1 MAGVAS
7 CSLLRESRNRT
18 RQDTSAMLAP
28 LGRCPEHRLPEQRG
42 RGKGA
47 KDTGRARVG
56 TILQYD
62 EKNGIDIIPDG
73 E

>member
-1 MAGVAS
+1 MTFRAS
-7 CSLLRESRNRT
+7 AEKCLWS
-18 RQDTSAMLAP
+18 QQH
-28 LGRCPEHRLPEQRG
+28 GRCPEHRLPEQRG
-42 RGKGA
+42 HGKGA